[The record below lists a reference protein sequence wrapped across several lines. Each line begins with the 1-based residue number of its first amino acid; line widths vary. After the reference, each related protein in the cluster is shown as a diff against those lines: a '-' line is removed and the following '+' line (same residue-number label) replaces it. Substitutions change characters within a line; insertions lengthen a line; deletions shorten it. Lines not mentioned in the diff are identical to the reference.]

1 MSTIRKP
8 IPAVIL
14 SLLSGISIILIGPA
28 WGLWTG
34 SGWWDWMDEMMDGWD
49 GHFNNWNIGD
59 FAYPLVIT
67 GLVLGAAIIIV
78 AVMLY
83 KNPAQHEL
91 WGTLI
96 IVFSVVSVISF
107 MGGMGIGL
115 LLGIIGGILAVL
127 WKPQET

>member
-1 MSTIRKP
+1 
-8 IPAVIL
+8 
-14 SLLSGISIILIGPA
+14 
-28 WGLWTG
+28 
-34 SGWWDWMDEMMDGWD
+34 
-49 GHFNNWNIGD
+49 
-59 FAYPLVIT
+59 
-67 GLVLGAAIIIV
+67 
-78 AVMLY
+78 MLY
-83 KNPAQHEL
+83 KNPVQHEL